1 LFFRCFKKGG
11 QASKKIQNTHIS
23 LSLTQWLTKPHW
35 ECECVF
41 LCVRQW
47 VSVCSFSGT
56 SLSFTHLFFLY
67 LYLHVFLERNNEN
80 EASSYASHA
89 PPYSP
94 QTHLDSCLCIPSCSL
109 SSSSTIFSIS
119 HFNVCFLSRFYENSY
134 FFFWFIFWFFAFIFF
149 GDNHV
154 WRTVTY

>member
-1 LFFRCFKKGG
+1 M
-11 QASKKIQNTHIS
+11 
-23 LSLTQWLTKPHW
+23 
-35 ECECVF
+35 
-41 LCVRQW
+41 
-47 VSVCSFSGT
+47 CSFSGT
-56 SLSFTHLFFLY
+56 SLSFTHLLFLY

-134 FFFWFIFWFFAFIFF
+134 FFSDLFF
-149 GDNHV
+149 GFSHLFFSETIMFEELSHTKCRYFSQQEFEPDAILTCSLCHTICCFFLMMELVLNSFKFN
-154 WRTVTY
+154 TST